1 MQAQL
6 ELLCLCSPNVTTEQF
21 LKMLVKRAV
30 PVLGEDLRSLM
41 LAIDTPFRSPL
52 CLMALLQIKS
62 NSSLLRWPKGKA
74 TWSE

>member
-30 PVLGEDLRSLM
+30 PVLGEDVEELDARHRYTIQESIVFDGT
-41 LAIDTPFRSPL
+41 ASN
-52 CLMALLQIKS
+52 QIKLQFIAMAKRQG
-62 NSSLLRWPKGKA
+62 NMV
-74 TWSE
+74 